1 MSAIENLRKIPVK
14 TRLMI
19 GLAVLGII
27 LVVGVTVYRLGGSGD
42 NVASAGGA
50 SLNMPPTKEQIGRDK
65 PTEVVRFGDNTTVGQ
80 LYRKDEQKRAEEAV
94 KGDTSHVDE
103 VRLRLDAPIKNA
115 PVVKAEAP
123 KVEEPDQL
131 AKLRQE
137 RVQIQQAQDRERQS
151 RGGSTPFQENP
162 WKTFIDGERNMGSE
176 YELTLSASLSNLRP
190 SKVLPVPAYETDPN
204 EASGKVKGASSRG
217 AGTTAGASSG
227 SGYEQYLSGANTT
240 SGVPN
245 AIPNTRAPQGAAQH
259 SLQKASGSKIGS
271 EQVMADEPD
280 EEETL
285 DYPSERIAK
294 AVKTKT
300 AVVGT
305 VPVGSTVYSVLQIG
319 VNTDEISPVR
329 AVTVEKGRL
338 EGAVLT
344 GEPKRVGE
352 KAQLTFTSM
361 SLNGRSYAVNAV
373 ALDVD
378 TYRSVLAD
386 GVDNHTFERYSKL
399 FAAAFVE
406 GYADALSGTQTITNT
421 DGSSSSRKDP
431 LPDTGAQIKV
441 GVGEIGKKMSPIYAR
456 EFERPPT
463 VTVEPNKSIIIMFMQ
478 ELDLDKPAPR

>member
-1 MSAIENLRKIPVK
+1 MKAIDNLRKIPVK

-19 GLAVLGII
+19 GLAVLSIM
-27 LVVGVTVYRLGGSGD
+27 LAVGFTALRLGGSGEK
-42 NVASAGGA
+42 VAGAGGA
-50 SLNMPPTKEQIGRDK
+50 TLNMPPSKEQIGRDK
-65 PTEVVRFGDNTTVGQ
+65 PTEVIRFGENTTVGQ
-80 LYRKDEQKRAEEAV
+80 LYRKDEQRRAEEAE

-103 VRLRLDAPIKNA
+103 VRLRLEAPSNNA
-115 PVVKAEAP
+115 PVVKADAP
-123 KVEEPDQL
+123 KVVMQDKL
-131 AKLRQE
+131 AMLKQE
-137 RVQIQQAQDRERQS
+137 RVDIQQTQDRERQA

-162 WKTFIDGERNMGSE
+162 WKTFIDGERAMATE
-176 YELTLSASLSNLRP
+176 YETALAATMGTLRP
-190 SKVLPVPAYETDPN
+190 AKALPVPAYETN
-204 EASGKVKGASSRG
+204 LSANSGKVTAVSGRNSG
-217 AGTTAGASSG
+217 GTTSSTSD
-227 SGYEQYLSGANTT
+227 SGYEQYLSENTT

-245 AIPNTRAPQGAAQH
+245 AVPYSKGPQGAAQR
-259 SLQKASGSKIGS
+259 SQQKASGKKVTAQ
-271 EQVMADEPD
+271 QVEDDEVD
-280 EEETL
+280 EEEIPE
-285 DYPSERIAK
+285 YPSERIAK
-294 AVKTKT
+294 AAMTKT

-329 AVTVEKGRL
+329 AVMVEKGRL

-361 SLNGRSYAVNAV
+361 SLNGKSYAINAI
-373 ALDVD
+373 ALDTD

-431 LPDTGAQIKV
+431 LPDTGSQIKV
-441 GVGEIGKKMSPIYAR
+441 GVGEIGKKMSPIYAK
-456 EFERPPT
+456 EFDRPPT
-463 VTVEPNKSIIIMFMQ
+463 ITVEPNKSIIIMFMQ
-478 ELDLDKPAPR
+478 ELDLEKPIVR

>member
-1 MSAIENLRKIPVK
+1 MSAIDNLRKIPVK

-19 GLAVLGII
+19 GLAVLSVI
-27 LVVGVTVYRLGGSGD
+27 VAVGFTVLRLGSSGEQGG
-42 NVASAGGA
+42 SAGGA
-50 SLNMPPTKEQIGRDK
+50 NLNLPPSKEQIGRDK
-65 PTEVVRFGDNTTVGQ
+65 PTEVVRFGENTTVGQ
-80 LYRKDEQKRAEEAV
+80 LYRKDEEKRAQEAV

-103 VRLRLDAPIKNA
+103 VRLRLDPPKSA

-137 RVQIQQAQDRERQS
+137 RVQIQQAQDRERQA
-151 RGGSTPFQENP
+151 RGGSTPIQENP
-162 WKTFIDGERNMGSE
+162 WKAFVDSERAMTADYDVALATMMG
-176 YELTLSASLSNLRP
+176 TLKP
-190 SKVLPVPAYETDPN
+190 SRTLPVPNYESSTDATSKASS
-204 EASGKVKGASSRG
+204 ASGRSSANTG
-217 AGTTAGASSG
+217 SSSSG
-227 SGYEQYLSGANTT
+227 TGYEQYLSGNATQ
-240 SGVPN
+240 SGGGN
-245 AIPNTRAPQGAAQH
+245 GKITAQGASQR
-259 SLQKASGSKIGS
+259 SLQKGSS
-271 EQVMADEPD
+271 RNVDADEVT
-280 EEETL
+280 EEESEVENVP

-294 AVKTKT
+294 AAMKKTT
-300 AVVGT
+300 VVGT

-319 VNTDEISPVR
+319 VNTDEISPIR

-361 SLNGRSYAVNAV
+361 SLNGRSYSINAV

-441 GVGEIGKKMSPIYAR
+441 GIGEIGKKMSPIYAK
-456 EFERPPT
+456 EFDRPPT

-478 ELDLDKPAPR
+478 ELDLDKPTQR